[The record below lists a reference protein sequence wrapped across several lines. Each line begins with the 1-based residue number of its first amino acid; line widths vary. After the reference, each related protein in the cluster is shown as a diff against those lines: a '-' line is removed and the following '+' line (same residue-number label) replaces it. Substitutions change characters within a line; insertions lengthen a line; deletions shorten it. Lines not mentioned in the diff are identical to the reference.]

1 MVCSLLC
8 WLKHTQVSDVLV
20 VVAHFGFSIKKRLL
34 WVAVGKVE
42 RYCWYGEFRKDTVEI
57 EAAGDG

>member
-1 MVCSLLC
+1 LRYI
-8 WLKHTQVSDVLV
+8 QVSDVLV

-34 WVAVGKVE
+34 WVVVGKVE
-42 RYCWYGEFRKDTVEI
+42 LYCWYGEFRKDTVEI